1 MPLPYVNDL
10 QAYVLDAIATLL
22 SDPRRAG
29 EWAERLSGRTHS
41 GSIHMAEG
49 VGLD

>member
-1 MPLPYVNDL
+1 MRDSTNDRIDDL

-29 EWAERLSGRTHS
+29 EWAERLS
-41 GSIHMAEG
+41 AA
-49 VGLD
+49 DA